1 MDKQKLNN
9 IYSLKSAEIREI
21 LYTCI
26 DALGVVDIREAQNA
40 LGVGRQ
46 RVYQLMNDNNTI
58 KIGNH
63 KFLCINAKDVL

>member
-9 IYSLKSAEIREI
+9 IYSLKSDEIREI

-46 RVYQLMNDNNTI
+46 RVYQLMNENNTI
-58 KIGNH
+58 KIGSH
-63 KFLCINAKDVL
+63 KFLCINVKPAE